1 MRPISAF
8 STRKAAAILQPDRGK
23 SQFGNLVLSFNVH
36 VGWLLSIAG
45 VKEEPIGD
53 NPQNCRHGEALITK
67 PILTCRF
74 SQAEAFCRFHSTNES
89 ISVSAVL
96 CKDSPSWTTLFRNGR
111 SSMCTPNHYDIII
124 IGTGPGG
131 GTLAY
136 KLAPSGKKILLL
148 ERGGYLPREK
158 DNWNTKTVF
167 IENRY
172 KAKETWC
179 DKDGNAFH
187 PGIHYNVGGNSK
199 VYGAA
204 LLRMRAQDF
213 GEVKHYGGI
222 SPEWPIR
229 YDDLE
234 PYYTQ
239 AEHLYYVHGNRG
251 EDPTE
256 PKAGAPYIYPALSH
270 EPRIQELHDDWM
282 KMGYHPF
289 HLPVGVMLDENQKE
303 KSACIRCNTCDGYP
317 CLVNAKADSQVV
329 CVDPA
334 LQYPNVTMVTNALV
348 SRLEARGAGREV
360 TGVVVE
366 RNGQME
372 TYKADIVVVSCG
384 AINSAALLLRS
395 ANDNHP
401 NGLANSSDLVGRN
414 YMCHNNSA
422 MLAISKTPNPTVF
435 QKTIGLNDFY
445 HSSADWDFPMGH
457 ISMIG
462 KSDMETLRAG
472 APAFAPSF
480 ALDQMAKHSL
490 DFWMTSEDLPDPD
503 NRVLVGKEGN
513 IALRYT
519 ENNLEAHER
528 LAAKLKSMLN
538 HLGCEKHLLS
548 THLYLGKKIPIA
560 GTAHQCG
567 TVRFGRD
574 PRASVL
580 DINCKA
586 HDLDNLYVVDASF
599 FVSSS
604 AVNPS
609 LTIMANALRV
619 GDHLLQRLG
628 ARSPEA
634 IA

>member
-1 MRPISAF
+1 M
-8 STRKAAAILQPDRGK
+8 
-23 SQFGNLVLSFNVH
+23 
-36 VGWLLSIAG
+36 
-45 VKEEPIGD
+45 
-53 NPQNCRHGEALITK
+53 
-67 PILTCRF
+67 
-74 SQAEAFCRFHSTNES
+74 
-89 ISVSAVL
+89 
-96 CKDSPSWTTLFRNGR
+96 SPSA
-111 SSMCTPNHYDIII
+111 HYDIII

-131 GTLAY
+131 GTLVY

-158 DNWNTKTVF
+158 DNWNSRTVF

-172 KAKETWC
+172 KAKETWY
-179 DKDGNAFH
+179 DKDGNTFY

-204 LLRMRAQDF
+204 LLRMRSQDF
-213 GEVKHYGGI
+213 GEIKHHGGI
-222 SPEWPIR
+222 SPEWPIH
-229 YDDLE
+229 YEDLE

-239 AEHLYYVHGNRG
+239 AEHLYHVHGNRG

-256 PKAGAPYIYPALSH
+256 PKASAPYKYPALSH
-270 EPRIQELHDDWM
+270 EPRIQQLHDDWT
-282 KMGYHPF
+282 KMGFHPF
-289 HLPVGVMLDENQKE
+289 HLPVGVMLNEQQPE
-303 KSACIRCNTCDGYP
+303 KSPCIRCNTCDGYP

-334 LQYPNVTMVTNALV
+334 LQFPNVSLITGALV
-348 SRLEARGAGREV
+348 TRLETNV
-360 TGVVVE
+360 TGRAVSNVHVE
-366 RNGQME
+366 RNGDQE
-372 TYKADIVVVSCG
+372 TYSANIVVVSCG
-384 AINSAALLLRS
+384 AINSAALLLKS
-395 ANDNHP
+395 ANEKHP
-401 NGLANSSDLVGRN
+401 HGLANSSGMVGRH

-445 HSSADWDFPMGH
+445 FPSADWEFPMGH

-462 KSDMETLRAG
+462 KQDMDTLRAG
-472 APAFAPSF
+472 APAFAPGF

-503 NRVLVGKEGN
+503 NRVLIGKDGT
-513 IALRYT
+513 ISLHYR
-519 ENNLEAHER
+519 ENNLEAHRR
-528 LAAKLKSMLN
+528 LAAELKSMLN
-538 HLGCEKHLLS
+538 HLGCEDHLLP
-548 THLYLGKKIPIA
+548 THLYFGKKIPIA

-574 PRASVL
+574 SKTSVL
-580 DINCKA
+580 DVTCKT

-609 LTIMANALRV
+609 LTIIANALRV
-619 GDHLLQRLG
+619 GDHLLERLG
-628 ARSPEA
+628 VRGEG
-634 IA
+634 

>member
-1 MRPISAF
+1 MA
-8 STRKAAAILQPDRGK
+8 T
-23 SQFGNLVLSFNVH
+23 
-36 VGWLLSIAG
+36 
-45 VKEEPIGD
+45 
-53 NPQNCRHGEALITK
+53 
-67 PILTCRF
+67 
-74 SQAEAFCRFHSTNES
+74 
-89 ISVSAVL
+89 
-96 CKDSPSWTTLFRNGR
+96 
-111 SSMCTPNHYDIII
+111 HYDIII

-158 DNWNTKTVF
+158 DNWSSKTVF
-167 IENRY
+167 IDNKY
-172 KAKETWC
+172 KAKETWK
-179 DKDGNAFH
+179 DKHGGTFH

-222 SPEWPIR
+222 SPEWPIG

-239 AEHLYYVHGNRG
+239 AEHLYHVHGNRG

-256 PKAGAPYIYPALSH
+256 PKASAPYKYPALTH
-270 EPRIQELHDDWM
+270 EPRIQVLHEDWQ
-282 KMGYHPF
+282 KCGYKPF
-289 HLPVGVMLDENQKE
+289 HLPVGVMLDEQQKE
-303 KSACIRCNTCDGYP
+303 HSACIRCNTCDGFP

-334 LQYPNVTMVTNALV
+334 LQYPNVTLLTNALV
-348 SRLEARGAGREV
+348 VRLESRGTGREV

-366 RNGQME
+366 RDGRTDIFTGN
-372 TYKADIVVVSCG
+372 IVVVSAG
-384 AINSAALLLRS
+384 AINSAALLLKS
-395 ANDNHP
+395 ANGKHP

-422 MLAISKTPNPTVF
+422 MLAISKRPNPTVF

-445 HSSADWDFPMGH
+445 FPTTEWNYPMGH

-462 KSDMETLRAG
+462 KQDLDSLRAG
-472 APAFAPSF
+472 APVFAPGL
-480 ALDQMAKHSL
+480 ALDMMAKHSL
-490 DFWMTSEDLPDPD
+490 DFWMTSEDLPDLN
-503 NRVLVGKEGN
+503 NRVFVGKDGS
-513 IALRYT
+513 ITLAYT
-519 ENNLEAHER
+519 ENNLEAHQR

-538 HLGCEKHLLS
+538 HLGCEEHLLP

-574 PRASVL
+574 PKTSVL
-580 DINCKA
+580 DVHCKA

-609 LTIMANALRV
+609 LTIIANALRV
-619 GDHLLQRLG
+619 GDHLLSRL
-628 ARSPEA
+628 A
-634 IA
+634 

>member
-1 MRPISAF
+1 M
-8 STRKAAAILQPDRGK
+8 ST
-23 SQFGNLVLSFNVH
+23 
-36 VGWLLSIAG
+36 
-45 VKEEPIGD
+45 
-53 NPQNCRHGEALITK
+53 
-67 PILTCRF
+67 
-74 SQAEAFCRFHSTNES
+74 ST
-89 ISVSAVL
+89 
-96 CKDSPSWTTLFRNGR
+96 
-111 SSMCTPNHYDIII
+111 HYDIII

-158 DNWNTKTVF
+158 DNWNSRTVF

-172 KAKETWC
+172 KAKETWQ
-179 DKDGNAFH
+179 DKNGNTFH

-213 GEVKHYGGI
+213 GEIKHYGGI
-222 SPEWPIR
+222 SPEWPIC
-229 YDDLE
+229 YDDFE

-239 AEHLYYVHGNRG
+239 AEHLYHVHGNRG

-256 PKAGAPYIYPALSH
+256 PKASAPYRYPALSH
-270 EPRIQELHDDWM
+270 EPRIQQLHDDW
-282 KMGYHPF
+282 KKHGYKPF
-289 HLPVGVMLDENQKE
+289 HLPVGVMLNEQQPAKG
-303 KSACIRCNTCDGYP
+303 ACIRCNTCDGFP
-317 CLVNAKADSQVV
+317 CLVNAKADSQTV

-334 LQYPNVTMVTNALV
+334 LQYPNVTMLTHALV
-348 SRLEARGAGREV
+348 TRLETSGSGREV

-366 RNGQME
+366 HNGQTE
-372 TYKADIVVVSCG
+372 TYQADVVVVSCG
-384 AINSAALLLRS
+384 AINSAALLLKS
-395 ANDNHP
+395 ANDRHP
-401 NGLANSSDLVGRN
+401 NGLANSSGMVGRH

-422 MLAISKTPNPTVF
+422 MLAISKRPNPTVF

-445 HSSADWDFPMGH
+445 FSSADWGYPMGH

-462 KSDMETLRAG
+462 KQDFEMLKLG
-472 APAFAPSF
+472 APPFAPRL
-480 ALDQMAKHSL
+480 ALDVAAKHSL
-490 DFWMTSEDLPDPD
+490 DFWMTSEDLPDPN
-503 NRVLVGKEGN
+503 NRVLVGKDGG
-513 IALRYT
+513 ITLAYT
-519 ENNLEAHER
+519 ENNLEAHRR

-538 HLGCEKHLLS
+538 HLGCEDHLLP
-548 THLYLGKKIPIA
+548 THLYFGKKISIA

-574 PRASVL
+574 PKTSVL
-580 DINCKA
+580 DVNCKA

-609 LTIMANALRV
+609 LTIIANALRV
-619 GDHLLQRLG
+619 GEHLLSRL
-628 ARSPEA
+628 A
-634 IA
+634 

>member
-1 MRPISAF
+1 M
-8 STRKAAAILQPDRGK
+8 
-23 SQFGNLVLSFNVH
+23 
-36 VGWLLSIAG
+36 SI
-45 VKEEPIGD
+45 
-53 NPQNCRHGEALITK
+53 
-67 PILTCRF
+67 
-74 SQAEAFCRFHSTNES
+74 
-89 ISVSAVL
+89 
-96 CKDSPSWTTLFRNGR
+96 
-111 SSMCTPNHYDIII
+111 HYDIII

-158 DNWNTKTVF
+158 DNWSSKTVF
-167 IENRY
+167 IDNKY
-172 KAKETWC
+172 KAKETWY
-179 DKDGNAFH
+179 DKHGSPFH

-213 GEVKHYGGI
+213 GEVKHHGGI

-229 YDDLE
+229 YEDLE

-256 PKAGAPYIYPALSH
+256 PQAGAPYKYPALTH
-270 EPRIQELHDDWM
+270 EPRIQELHEDWQ
-282 KMGYHPF
+282 KMGYRPF
-289 HLPVGVMLDENQKE
+289 HLPVGVIRDEE
-303 KSACIRCNTCDGYP
+303 HPERGACIRCNTCDGFP
-317 CLVNAKADSQVV
+317 CLINAKADSQVV

-334 LQYPNVTMVTNALV
+334 LKYPNVSLVTGALV
-348 SRLEARGAGREV
+348 IRLETSPSGREV

-366 RNGQME
+366 RNGLME
-372 TYKADIVVVSCG
+372 THRADIVVVSCG
-384 AINSAALLLRS
+384 AINSAALLLKS
-395 ANDNHP
+395 GNDKHP
-401 NGLANSSDLVGRN
+401 NGLANSSGQVGRN

-422 MLAISKTPNPTVF
+422 MLAISKRPNPTVF

-445 HSSADWDFPMGH
+445 HASAEWDYPMGH

-462 KSDMETLRAG
+462 KQDLDSLRAG
-472 APAFAPSF
+472 APAFAPDL
-480 ALDQMAKHSL
+480 ALDVVAKHSL
-490 DFWMTSEDLPDPD
+490 DFWMTSEDLPDPN
-503 NRVLVGKEGN
+503 NRVLVGKDGG
-513 IALRYT
+513 ITLAYT
-519 ENNLEAHER
+519 ENNLEAHRR

-538 HLGCEKHLLS
+538 HLGCEEHLLP

-567 TVRFGRD
+567 TVRFGSD
-574 PRASVL
+574 PMTSVL
-580 DINCKA
+580 DVNCKA

-599 FVSSS
+599 FRSSS

-609 LTIMANALRV
+609 LTIIANALRV
-619 GDHLLQRLG
+619 GEHLLERLK
-628 ARSPEA
+628 
-634 IA
+634 

>member
-1 MRPISAF
+1 
-8 STRKAAAILQPDRGK
+8 
-23 SQFGNLVLSFNVH
+23 
-36 VGWLLSIAG
+36 
-45 VKEEPIGD
+45 
-53 NPQNCRHGEALITK
+53 
-67 PILTCRF
+67 
-74 SQAEAFCRFHSTNES
+74 
-89 ISVSAVL
+89 
-96 CKDSPSWTTLFRNGR
+96 
-111 SSMCTPNHYDIII
+111 MCTPNHYDIII

-401 NGLANSSDLVGRN
+401 NGLANSSDLVGRH